1 MTIIPQASPLKVPVK
16 DYRLNEEYTTEVKI
30 ECKSIF
36 YSRTSKNKP
45 IPETHIEQNNYKI
58 T

>member
-45 IPETHIEQNNYKI
+45 IPETHIEQNNSK
-58 T
+58 